1 MLASRSRGLGAAW
14 TTVHMLGDGEQ
25 RAADVIGIPFDEYTQ
40 AGLFPIAYTKGTDF
54 KPAERLP
61 VERIVRFNTW

>member
-25 RAADVIGIPFDEYTQ
+25 RAAEVIGIPFDEYTQ

-54 KPAERLP
+54 KPADRAASEA
-61 VERIVRFNTW
+61 RIRWNRW